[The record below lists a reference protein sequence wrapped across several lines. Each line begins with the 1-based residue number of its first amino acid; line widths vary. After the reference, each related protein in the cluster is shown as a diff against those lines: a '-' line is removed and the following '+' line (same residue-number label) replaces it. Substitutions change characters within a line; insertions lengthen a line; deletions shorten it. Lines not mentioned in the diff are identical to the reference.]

1 MINHTLIF
9 SDITPLTRE
18 LIRSKEK
25 YYLSTLGKVSSLSE
39 EDYLKS
45 TDDYDLRILI
55 YKGGVVLERI
65 RRVGEPGCNDVI
77 ISETFNFD
85 EVPHEWYLERNLDA
99 NGKKEFSHP
108 VLLAKYKKFIEEF
121 KGE

>member
-1 MINHTLIF
+1 MIRHTLIF

-18 LIRSKEK
+18 LVRTKEK
-25 YYLSTLGKVSSLSE
+25 YQLFVLGKVSSLSE

-65 RRVGEPGCNDVI
+65 RRVGDSGNNDVI
-77 ISETFNFD
+77 VSETFNFD

-99 NGKKEFSHP
+99 NGKKKFSHP
-108 VLLAKYKKFIEEF
+108 VLLAKYKKFIDEF

>member
-1 MINHTLIF
+1 MIKHTLIF

-18 LIRSKEK
+18 LVRKKEK
-25 YYLSTLGKVSSLSE
+25 YHLFILGKVSSLSE
-39 EDYLKS
+39 EDYFKS
-45 TDDYDLRILI
+45 IDDYVLRILI
-55 YKGGVVLERI
+55 YKGGIVLERI
-65 RRVGEPGCNDVI
+65 RRVGDSGNNDVI

-85 EVPHEWYLERNLDA
+85 EVPDEWYLERNLGV

>member
-25 YYLSTLGKVSSLSE
+25 YQLFTIGNIRSLSE
-39 EDYLKS
+39 TDYFRGV
-45 TDDYDLRILI
+45 DDYDLRMLI
-55 YKGGVVLERI
+55 YRGGVVLERI
-65 RRVGEPGCNDVI
+65 RRVGDSGANDVI
-77 ISETFNFD
+77 VSETFNFD
-85 EVPHEWYLERNLDA
+85 EVPDEWYLERNLGV